1 MPLIDYRSS
10 SGKYI
15 EFSGANTSNTNSWS
29 NTCPAAAGF
38 QRRAYVVSNLVAG
51 LGAGIPVANV
61 SATYGGQAMT
71 RLSVSTRYGPSAA
84 DYNFCVFGIAN
95 YPTGTQTVS
104 VTATGMPF
112 SFSLRQ
118 HTCAVITYQDA
129 TFVTDGSQALYN
141 SSQSSSFT
149 VTASQL
155 TAGDMALFFHVRGA
169 SGGFTSY
176 TQNGVNASPRYTL
189 GGSVYSRV
197 LIADDTAVDGSVA
210 SAVTCATDWQAAAAL
225 RIKRLGNQEGFFS

>member
-1 MPLIDYRSS
+1 MPLIDYLSS
-10 SGKYI
+10 SGDYV

-29 NTCPAAAGF
+29 NTCPGASGF

-51 LGAGIPVANV
+51 AGAGIPVTNV

-71 RLSVSTRYGPSAA
+71 RLSGSTRYGPSGN
-84 DYNFCVFGIAN
+84 DYNFCVFAIAN

-112 SFSLRQ
+112 SFALRQ

-129 TFVTDGSQALYN
+129 TFIDTGGQTLY
-141 SSQSSSFT
+141 SASQSNNFT
-149 VTASQL
+149 VTASNL

-169 SGGFTSY
+169 SGGFTTY
-176 TQNGVNASPRYTL
+176 TQGGSNATARFTL
-189 GGSVYSRV
+189 GGSAYSRV

-210 SAVTCATDWQAAAAL
+210 SAVTSATDWQAAMAL
-225 RIKRLGNQEGFFS
+225 RIRRLGNQEFFMA